1 MVRGATARFV
11 LTILS
16 AVLLALQLFAPTASF
31 AASAHQAHVRAVE
44 APEAVT
50 VKRADETDEVVT
62 CGDHGQPAG
71 PTGPLRTRDRH
82 RAAADSAPE
91 APALVALARDVT
103 AVRPPAASP
112 GALRISRSSTAHTA
126 AALQVFRC

>member
-1 MVRGATARFV
+1 MVRGATVRFV

-31 AASAHQAHVRAVE
+31 AASAHQVHLRAAE

-50 VKRADETDEVVT
+50 AKRADETDEVVT
-62 CGDHGQPAG
+62 CGDHGHPAG

-82 RAAADSAPE
+82 RAAADSTPE
-91 APALVALARDVT
+91 PPALVPLAHDAT

-112 GALRISRSSTAHTA
+112 AALHISRSSTAHTP